1 MKPIIKKNKN
11 GFLREKKMKLHRLEE
26 KKITTRRGDTKKDI
40 LLNRRIG
47 SK

>member
-26 KKITTRRGDTKKDI
+26 KKITTREAIQKKKI
-40 LLNRRIG
+40 C
-47 SK
+47 